1 MKQENKKIII
11 ISVIVALIIIAGI
24 LAITQWGFYKEL
36 KYEQSQKIDIY
47 IEKEFDENK
56 IKEIA
61 NEVLGIHNMVQTVE
75 LYKDTVTIR
84 ARSITEEQKNN
95 IVNKI
100 KESYDFAQ
108 TAENTSITT
117 VPATRIRD
125 MYKKYIL
132 PFIISAVL
140 VEVYIV
146 IRYYKKG
153 ILKVLLNA
161 ILIPIASELVLLSWI
176 AIVRIP
182 VGTYTTS
189 LVILVYMLSIWY
201 SMKRIEKINK

>member
-36 KYEQSQKIDIY
+36 KYEQNQKIDIY

-100 KESYDFAQ
+100 KESYDFDQ

-140 VEVYIV
+140 VETYIV

-153 ILKVLLNA
+153 ILKALLNA
-161 ILIPIASELVLLSWI
+161 TLILIASESVLLSWI

-189 LVILVYMLSIWY
+189 LIILVYMLSIWY
-201 SMKRIEKINK
+201 TMKKMEKINN

>member
-1 MKQENKKIII
+1 MKQENKKNII

-24 LAITQWGFYKEL
+24 LAITQWGFHKEL

-84 ARSITEEQKNN
+84 ARNMTEEQKNN

-117 VPATRIRD
+117 VPTTRIRD

-132 PFIISAVL
+132 PFVISAVL

-201 SMKRIEKINK
+201 AMKRIEKINN

>member
-36 KYEQSQKIDIY
+36 KYEQNQKIDIY
-47 IEKEFDENK
+47 IEKEFDENQ

-61 NEVLGIHNMVQTVE
+61 NEVLGIHNIVQTVE

-100 KESYDFAQ
+100 KESYDFDQ

-140 VEVYIV
+140 VETYIV

-153 ILKVLLNA
+153 ILKALLNA
-161 ILIPIASELVLLSWI
+161 TLILIASESVLLSWI

-189 LVILVYMLSIWY
+189 LIILVYMLSIWY
-201 SMKRIEKINK
+201 TMKKMEKINN

>member
-189 LVILVYMLSIWY
+189 LVILVYMLSVWY

>member
-201 SMKRIEKINK
+201 AMKRIEKINN

>member
-201 SMKRIEKINK
+201 SMKRIGKINK

>member
-1 MKQENKKIII
+1 MKQGNKKIII

-56 IKEIA
+56 IKEIV

-125 MYKKYIL
+125 MYKKYII

-201 SMKRIEKINK
+201 AMKRIEKINN

>member
-1 MKQENKKIII
+1 MKQGNKKIII

-84 ARSITEEQKNN
+84 ARSMTEEQKNN

-100 KESYDFAQ
+100 KENYDFAQ

-201 SMKRIEKINK
+201 AMKRIEKINN

>member
-125 MYKKYIL
+125 MYKEYIL

-201 SMKRIEKINK
+201 AMKRIEKINN